1 MRDPISFQRASALH
15 PAIRQEV
22 IKTIDKAESNLPT
35 SARVRIVQGMR
46 TIEEQQILFNKG
58 RTTPGTIVTN
68 ARPGQSFHNYGLA
81 IDFAMLYDKNGDGV
95 FNDLS
100 WDINYDFDKDGVKD
114 WMEVVLCFKAAA
126 FVWGGDFKSITDN
139 PHLEKTFGYTWREL
153 LDRHRNNRFINGSK
167 YVLL

>member
-22 IKTIDKAESNLPT
+22 IKTIDKAESNLPPQ
-35 SARVRIVQGMR
+35 ARVRIVQGIR

-58 RTTPGTIVTN
+58 RTTPGPRVTN

-81 IDFAMLYDKNGDGV
+81 FDFAMLYDKNGDGV

-100 WDINYDFDKDGVKD
+100 WDVDYDFDKDGMKD
-114 WMEVVLCFKAAA
+114 WMEVVTLFIAAG
-126 FVWGGDFKSITDN
+126 FTWGGNFISLKDN

-153 LDRHRNNRFINGSK
+153 LDKHRNNQFISGSK